1 MRKLR
6 NVLYVTNPNSH
17 LSRDGESVTIRVEQS
32 EVARIPIHNLEGIV
46 CFGYMGASPA
56 LMELCQERDVGMSFV
71 SPYGK
76 YLARVGGGGKGFGKC
91 SFAEEAVFCV
101 R

>member
-6 NVLYVTNPNSH
+6 NVLYITNPNSY
-17 LSRDGESVTIRVEQS
+17 LSRDGESVTVRVDQK
-32 EVARIPIHNLEGIV
+32 EVGRIPIHNLEGIV

-56 LMELCQERDVGMSFV
+56 LMELCHNHDVGISFV

-76 YLARVGGGGKGFGKC
+76 YMAYKL
-91 SFAEEAVFCV
+91 
-101 R
+101 